1 MGRPGIMLYFDMLEP
16 LGMLSNE
23 ERGRLLMAMLAYGQ
37 NGSKPDFE
45 GTLRILWPFVQHKLD
60 RDAENYDASKIQRQY
75 AAFCKKRKGI
85 WMPRISFEEWIQMT
99 DEERK
104 RAVDPVEARNPSTS
118 TSTTTT
124 TTTTA
129 AAAGNRQ
136 PSSDNRYLSAAA
148 DSHQPTEEETAAAA
162 YRELKYFQGELGK
175 GVVMLSEEQVEKLLD
190 TMGLDAF
197 DHYVSKLANFIIKNG
212 ASVKSHY
219 ETILKWWR
227 EDRSA

>member
-16 LGMLSNE
+16 LGMLSDGD
-23 ERGRLLMAMLAYGQ
+23 RGRLLMAMLAYGQ
-37 NGSKPDFE
+37 DGSKPDFE
-45 GTLRILWPFVQHKLD
+45 GTLRIVWSFVQHKLD

-85 WMPRISFEEWIQMT
+85 WMPRISFEEWILMT

-118 TSTTTT
+118 TSTA

-136 PSSDNRYLSAAA
+136 PSSDNHHLSAAA

-227 EDRSA
+227 VDRSA